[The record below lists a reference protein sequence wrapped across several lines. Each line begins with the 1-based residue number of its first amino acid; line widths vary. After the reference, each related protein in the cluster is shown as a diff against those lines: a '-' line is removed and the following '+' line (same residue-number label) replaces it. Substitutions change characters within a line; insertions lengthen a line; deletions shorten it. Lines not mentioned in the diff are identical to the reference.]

1 MRSGTKQTL
10 AFYWRYSR
18 AYPKYIAL
26 GFLNIVMVLVNTT
39 FIPLMIGFSIAKI
52 SNPDATSLSF
62 QTILGLI
69 LGAGAIGIICNRIA
83 MTAVNHLEAHA
94 DADIYQAMA
103 KHILSES
110 YDFHSRIFSGALL
123 SQANRLGSSYITFID
138 SFFVDSLRY
147 LVIVVGSCIAIGFFD
162 VTLMAI
168 MFVVI
173 IAGTLTTFLM
183 AKRRFPLQK
192 KAIAR
197 ISDQS
202 AYLADVITNATTVK
216 TFAAEKFELR
226 AFTKLTNKSAEA
238 IKKSWARQVT
248 AGNVTTAMA
257 IALNLSVLTYGIYAT
272 QRGLLPVAIFITAQL
287 YAVRIVGTFWDA
299 SRLVRTYEQVFSDA
313 HEMVQIMGN
322 PPVLLDAPDATALQ
336 VNKGA
341 IELSNV
347 SFHYGDSG
355 EQNNV
360 LQKLNLTIKPGE
372 KVGLVGRSG
381 GGKTTIT
388 KLVLR
393 FMDIQDG
400 TIKIDGQDITGV
412 TQQSLRHAIAYVPQE
427 PLLFHRSI
435 LDNIRYGNP
444 EASTKDIMM
453 AAKLAYADEFIEKLP
468 KKYDTEVGERGV
480 KLSGGQR
487 QRVAIA
493 RAMLKDSP
501 ILVLDEATSALDS
514 ESEQLIQNALQELM
528 KERTALVIAHRLS
541 TIHKMDR
548 IIVVDNGK
556 IIEEG
561 THKQLVAK
569 KGQYAE
575 LWAHQSGGFLEE

>member
-10 AFYWRYSR
+10 AFYWQYSR

-26 GFLNIVMVLVNTT
+26 GFLNIVMVLVNTSL
-39 FIPLMIGFSIAKI
+39 IPLMVGFSIAKI
-52 SNPDATSLSF
+52 SNPDAISLSF
-62 QTILGLI
+62 RTII
-69 LGAGAIGIICNRIA
+69 LLVICAGFIGILCNRIA
-83 MTAVNHLEAHA
+83 MTAINRLEAHA

-138 SFFVDSLRY
+138 SIFIDLMRY
-147 LVIVVGSCIAIGFFD
+147 IVIVGGSCIVIGFFD
-162 VTLMAI
+162 IRLMAI
-168 MFVVI
+168 MLGFVVF
-173 IAGTLTTFLM
+173 GTLITLFM

-192 KAIAR
+192 KAVAR

-216 TFAAEKFELR
+216 TFASEKFELR
-226 AFTKLTNKSAEA
+226 VFTKLTNKSAEA
-238 IKKSWARQVT
+238 IKKSWARQVS
-248 AGNVTTAMA
+248 ANNVTTCIA
-257 IALNLSVLTYGIYAT
+257 IAMNLAVLSYGIYAT
-272 QRGLLPVAIFITAQL
+272 QRGLLEVAVFIAAQL
-287 YAVRIVGTFWDA
+287 YAVRIVNTFWDV
-299 SRLVRTYEQVFSDA
+299 SRLIRTLEQVFGDA

-322 PPVLLDAPDATALQ
+322 PPVLLDAPDATTLH

-347 SFHYGDSG
+347 SFHYGDSS

-360 LQKLNLTIKPGE
+360 LQKLSLTIKPGE

-435 LDNIRYGNP
+435 LENIRYGNP

-468 KKYDTEVGERGV
+468 NKYDTEVGERGV

-548 IIVVDNGK
+548 IIVVDNGE